1 MKSEISLL
9 EECVQS
15 CKDGKGRIVQYKQ
28 ATSLGD
34 KIEIK
39 GLMFQLHDQNVYF
52 SNVVVEAQS
61 LVSLL

>member
-1 MKSEISLL
+1 MKSELSL
-9 EECVQS
+9 EECIQL
-15 CKDGKGRIVQYKQ
+15 CKDGKGRITQYKQ

-34 KIEIK
+34 KVEIK
-39 GLMFQLHDQNVYF
+39 DLVFQLDEQQVGF